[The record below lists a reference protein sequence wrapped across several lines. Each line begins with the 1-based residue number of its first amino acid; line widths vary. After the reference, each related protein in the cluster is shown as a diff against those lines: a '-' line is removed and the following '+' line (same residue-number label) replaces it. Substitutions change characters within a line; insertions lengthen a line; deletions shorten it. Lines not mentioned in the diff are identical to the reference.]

1 MEEYRETS
9 QNLLKSPNLSKL
21 PRRQFCEII
30 MRLSPRRRIRGIEA
44 CHARKFSEN
53 LQKSAKI
60 EEMIHTIIPIW
71 VLKIAEKAKEYL
83 QI

>member
-1 MEEYRETS
+1 MTS
-9 QNLLKSPNLSKL
+9 NLKKL
-21 PRRQFCEII
+21 AWSEKFNFDG
-30 MRLSPRRRIRGIEA
+30 PRRRIRGIEA
-44 CHARKFSEN
+44 CHARKF
-53 LQKSAKI
+53 LRKSAKI